1 MLFQMERIDW
11 DKMLSHS
18 HWVTFNLMGKSVRLC
33 ARCLGTVLGFSITFL
48 TLTLIKIDDPLS
60 VVSFCCLL
68 CAPSIV
74 DWITQSW
81 GLRDSS
87 NRLRLLGGFMQGSG
101 ITLFST
107 LSLPFSL
114 KLKTVLYV
122 IAYVFAV
129 GSIGKWFK
137 LTSRNGVES
146 RL

>member
-1 MLFQMERIDW
+1 
-11 DKMLSHS
+11 
-18 HWVTFNLMGKSVRLC
+18 
-33 ARCLGTVLGFSITFL
+33 
-48 TLTLIKIDDPLS
+48 
-60 VVSFCCLL
+60 
-68 CAPSIV
+68 
-74 DWITQSW
+74 
-81 GLRDSS
+81 
-87 NRLRLLGGFMQGSG
+87 MQGSG